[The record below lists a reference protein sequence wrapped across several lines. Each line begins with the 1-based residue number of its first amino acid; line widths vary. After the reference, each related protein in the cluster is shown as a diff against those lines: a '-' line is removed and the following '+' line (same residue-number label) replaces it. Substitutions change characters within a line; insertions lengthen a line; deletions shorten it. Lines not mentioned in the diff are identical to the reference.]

1 MGGTRVRRLQ
11 VHGAAM
17 KRATLEAVLAARRDK
32 TPLALA
38 TEVETGAQALV
49 DAEGRSGD
57 LMLAGAALD
66 AVRTA
71 LAEDRSGMVETEAG
85 RLFVQVFNPP
95 LRMIVVGAVHIA
107 QALVPMATIAGYDVT
122 VIDPRRAFATDAR
135 FPGTTVLTEWPDDAM
150 AGLAPDRRT
159 AVVTLTHDPK
169 IDDPALSVAIRS
181 PAFYI
186 AALGSRRTHGKRVER
201 LTEAGFTDDEIGRI
215 HGPAGLDIGARSPA
229 EIALSVLAECTAALH
244 GRDAR

>member
-1 MGGTRVRRLQ
+1 
-11 VHGAAM
+11 M
-17 KRATLEAVLAARRDK
+17 KRDILQAVLAARRDK
-32 TPLALA
+32 HPVALA
-38 TEVETGAQALV
+38 TDVETGEQAMV
-49 DAEGRSGD
+49 DAETRKGD
-57 LMLAGAALD
+57 LVLAGTALD

-85 RLFVQVFNPP
+85 RLFIQVFNPP

-135 FPGTTVLTEWPDDAM
+135 FPGTSVLNEWPDEAM
-150 AGLAPDRRT
+150 TGLAPDRRT
-159 AVVTLTHDPK
+159 AIVTLTHDPK

-201 LTEAGFTDDEIGRI
+201 LTEAGFSETEIARI
-215 HGPAGLDIGARSPA
+215 KGPAGLPIGARSPA
-229 EIALSVLAECTAALH
+229 EIALSVLAECTARLH
-244 GRDAR
+244 GVDAR

>member
-1 MGGTRVRRLQ
+1 
-11 VHGAAM
+11 M
-17 KRATLEAVLAARRDK
+17 KRAVLEAVLAARRDK
-32 TPLALA
+32 RPLALA
-38 TEVETGAQALV
+38 TDVDTGEQALV
-49 DAEGRSGD
+49 DAETRTGD
-57 LMLAGAALD
+57 LVLAGAALD
-66 AVRTA
+66 TVRAA

-135 FPGTTVLTEWPDDAM
+135 FPGTTVLTDWPDEAM
-150 AGLAPDRRT
+150 TGLAPDRST
-159 AVVTLTHDPK
+159 AIVTLTHDPK

-186 AALGSRRTHGKRVER
+186 AALGSRRTHGKRVDR
-201 LTEAGFTDDEIGRI
+201 LTEAGFSEDEISRI
-215 HGPAGLDIGARSPA
+215 KGPAGLAIGARSPA

-244 GRDAR
+244 GVDAR